1 MEYNEFYPYILDYQ
15 SMPDSKQF
23 TAFKEYLSQENILE
37 QYASFLFMTLPSPR
51 QDYYSS
57 SDFHESKKK
66 VLDYTSEVIAAL
78 GDFPVSA

>member
-1 MEYNEFYPYILDYQ
+1 MH
-15 SMPDSKQF
+15 DSKPY

-66 VLDYTSEVIAAL
+66 VLDYTGEIVAAL
-78 GDFPVSA
+78 GDYPVSA